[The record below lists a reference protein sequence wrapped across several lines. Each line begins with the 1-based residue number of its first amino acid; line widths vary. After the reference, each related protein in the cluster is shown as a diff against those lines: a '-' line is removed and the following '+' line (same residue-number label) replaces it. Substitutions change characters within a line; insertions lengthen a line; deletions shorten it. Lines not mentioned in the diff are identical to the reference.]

1 MDFAKAF
8 RTLREEAG
16 LSRPEMAAQ
25 LCYTQSALSKIERG
39 KVIPK
44 NSSIVALCVLVRVPV
59 ARFYLLAL
67 EASDF
72 GSIEPIR

>member
-25 LCYTQSALSKIERG
+25 LCCTQSALSKIERG

-44 NSSIVALCVLVRVPV
+44 NSSIIALCALVRVPV